1 METGWRWP
9 PDGAGG
15 GPGPSGLVRTAV
27 RGGDRGDG
35 RGRRR
40 GADVSHRAKAPA
52 GSTSA
57 TVVTPVQPARS
68 NTHPAA
74 ADAIAPTRK
83 MVDM

>member
-1 METGWRWP
+1 MPRR
-9 PDGAGG
+9 AA
-15 GPGPSGLVRTAV
+15 SGLVGAAFGSRERAV
-27 RGGDRGDG
+27 AGVR
-35 RGRRR
+35 
-40 GADVSHRAKAPA
+40 DVSHRANAPA